1 MLLQVAKY
9 CPEEGK
15 LATNSLE
22 NMGVKELQ
30 EYLRKCNAARN
41 RGELN
46 EQFREWILD
55 KEAEYTAKIA
65 DIYKVGNH
73 KVQLAYYGMVY
84 TILKWTGCYL
94 CGKKNSP
101 IGITRNRYCTELS
114 ITDRLKSNNARKALA
129 DCFYGHN
136 YFLRIASKANNERVV
151 STLPVLDALE
161 AVFTSLADEIKEN
174 FLD

>member
-1 MLLQVAKY
+1 MVVQLAKVD
-9 CPEEGK
+9 PEDK
-15 LATNSLE
+15 SLSQDSLI
-22 NMGVKELQ
+22 NMGVKEMRIL
-30 EYLRKCNAARN
+30 LRKYNADRN

-46 EQFREWILD
+46 CQFKEWIIE

-65 DIYKVGNH
+65 NIYKVGNH

-84 TILKWTGCYL
+84 TILEWTGCYL
-94 CGKKNSP
+94 LGKKSSP

-114 ITDRLKSNNARKALA
+114 ITDRLKSKNVRKALA
-129 DCFYGHN
+129 DYFYGHN
-136 YFLRIASKANNERVV
+136 YILRIASKANNEHVA

-161 AVFTSLADEIKEN
+161 PVFTSLADEIKEN